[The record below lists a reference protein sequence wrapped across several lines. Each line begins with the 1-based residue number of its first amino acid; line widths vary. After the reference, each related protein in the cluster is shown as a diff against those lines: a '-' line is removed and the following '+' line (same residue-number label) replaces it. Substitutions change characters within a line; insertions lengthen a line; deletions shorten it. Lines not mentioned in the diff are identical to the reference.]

1 MLFETEKQGAV
12 LIVRPL
18 ESRLDASDAES
29 FKSSLVDWINE
40 PNSAIVLDFSFVNFV
55 DSSGLGA
62 IVSVLKLMGKNGRIV
77 VCNLQAPVSALFK
90 LTRMD
95 KVFSIFD
102 DVATAVTAF

>member
-1 MLFETEKQGAV
+1 MLFETEKRGDV

-18 ESRLDASDAES
+18 DVRLDANDAES
-29 FKSSLVDWINE
+29 FKTGLIGWIDQQNQ
-40 PNSAIVLDFSFVNFV
+40 AIVLDLGVVNFV

-62 IVSVLKLMGKNGRIV
+62 VVAVLKYMGKNGRIV
-77 VCNLQAPVSALFK
+77 VSNLQPPVAALFK

-102 DVATAVTAF
+102 DLELAVAAF

>member
-1 MLFETEKQGAV
+1 MLFETEKQGEV

-29 FKSSLVDWINE
+29 FKSGLLGWINE
-40 PNSAIVLDFSFVNFV
+40 PNNAIVLDFSYINFV

-62 IVSVLKLMGKNGRIV
+62 IVSVLKQMGRNGRIV
-77 VCNLQAPVSALFK
+77 VCNLQPPVSALFK

-102 DVATAVTAF
+102 DVETAVAAF

>member
-1 MLFETEKQGAV
+1 MLFETEKQGEV

-18 ESRLDASDAES
+18 ESRLDASDAEN
-29 FKSSLVDWINE
+29 FKSSLLGWINE
-40 PNSAIVLDFSFVNFV
+40 SNNAIVLDLSFVNFV

-62 IVSVLKLMGKNGRIV
+62 IVSVLKQMGKNGRIV
-77 VCNLQAPVSALFK
+77 VCSLQTPVSALFK